1 MYLVRFLLEVEMS
14 LAFWW
19 DVAIA
24 MTELRDRNGFSNI
37 RKAEDLGV
45 PTVCTGARRW
55 EQWRHHME
63 GFL

>member
-1 MYLVRFLLEVEMS
+1 MYPVRFLLEVEMS

-24 MTELRDRNGFSNI
+24 MTELRARNGFSNI
-37 RKAEDLGV
+37 RKAEDHGV